1 MSLEKDDGAVEKL
14 MEEGK
19 KKGDS
24 TSDKYDE
31 LNKLELSDHTE
42 TAYAGMGKE
51 ELMKYANSPFWV
63 RIRWFL
69 FVTFWLSWFAMM
81 FGALFII
88 FLTPKCFSVSKYEWY
103 QKSPVYI
110 INAASL
116 VSQNGLDEK
125 IEYMQQLG
133 VQNVVLT
140 SVFQAYGDE
149 VIDFMNVNIS
159 LGNKNSMQNLIKNL
173 KSQGMK
179 VMLKIVP
186 NHSSK
191 LNLMFDRSV
200 LKETLYKDFYI
211 WNSGFSDGEHYHPIN
226 NWLSVSGG
234 SAWSWNEV
242 RKEFYLH
249 QFSAEEPDFN
259 FRNKDVVHYF
269 EEVFKN
275 WLDMGVDG
283 LYLDKVQY
291 LFEDK
296 DLKNDT
302 ITTILNMTNT
312 YTSFSHKMTSNLP
325 ETYELLSHWGDLIR
339 NYSGVLIVSDLD
351 SKDVKEINMA
361 HSSVILTSDFTGE
374 QLLNAILSK
383 TTRSSST
390 WSSWEWVCTDKPNC
404 WKNET
409 IDAFSILGS
418 LLPGVPFINADSKL
432 FENNKI
438 PNITLI
444 QSTLKELRSMPTIEF
459 GSFNAKL
466 LNNDTVLAFD
476 RVMSGSESLLFAWNL
491 SKNVT
496 VLNLNSFDGI
506 PTEVNLS
513 LCTETAC
520 SKLPPLKSK
529 VDSTQLSLPGESAVV
544 LTF

>member
-1 MSLEKDDGAVEKL
+1 MSLDKDDGAVEKL

-19 KKGDS
+19 KKLS
-24 TSDKYDE
+24 TEGDKYDE

-63 RIRWFL
+63 RLRWLL

-88 FLTPKCFSVSKYEWY
+88 FLTPKCFPPSKHEWY

-116 VSQNGLDEK
+116 VNQSNLNER
-125 IEYMQQLG
+125 IEYIQQLG

-140 SVFQAYGDE
+140 SVFDGDGDK
-149 VIDFMNVNIS
+149 VIDFMQVNKS
-159 LGNKNSMQNLIKNL
+159 LGSNDTMKDFIKNL
-173 KSQGMK
+173 KSKGMK
-179 VMLKIVP
+179 VILRLVP

-191 LNLMFDRSV
+191 TNMMFVRSV
-200 LKETLYKDFYI
+200 LKEQFYDSFYI
-211 WNSGFSDGEHYHPIN
+211 WNSGSSNGTQHYPIN
-226 NWLSVSGG
+226 NWLSVTGE
-234 SAWSWNEV
+234 SAWSWDDN
-242 RKEFYLH
+242 RKQYYLH
-249 QFSAEEPDFN
+249 TFSADEPDFN
-259 FRNKDVVHYF
+259 FRNKDVVNYF
-269 EEVFKN
+269 EEVFKY
-275 WLDMGVDG
+275 WLDMGIDG

-291 LFEDK
+291 LFKDK
-296 DLKNDT
+296 DLKNDS
-302 ITTILNMTNT
+302 LSNKA
-312 YTSFSHKMTSNLP
+312 TSILP
-325 ETYELLSHWGDLIR
+325 ETNELLSHWGDLIR
-339 NYSGVLIVSDLD
+339 NYSGILIVSDLD
-351 SKDVKEINMA
+351 SKDTKGINMV
-361 HSSVILTSDFTGE
+361 HNSVTLTSNFTGE
-374 QLLNAILSK
+374 QLLHVILTK
-383 TTRSSST
+383 KNMMSSSS

-418 LLPGVPFINADSKL
+418 LLPGVPFINADPKL

-438 PNITLI
+438 PNITFI

-459 GSFNAKL
+459 GSFNVKL
-466 LNNDTVLAFD
+466 LNNDTVFAFD
-476 RVMSGSESLLFAWNL
+476 RVMNGSESLLFAWNL
-491 SKNVT
+491 SQNVT

-506 PTEVNLS
+506 PAEVNLS
-513 LCTETAC
+513 LCTESAC
-520 SKLPPLKSK
+520 SILPPPKSK
-529 VDSTQLSLPGESAVV
+529 VNSNQLRLAGESAVV

>member
-19 KKGDS
+19 KKVDS

-31 LNKLELSDHTE
+31 LNKMELADHTE

-63 RIRWFL
+63 RLRWLL

-88 FLTPKCFSVSKYEWY
+88 FLTPKCFSTSKHEWY

-110 INAASL
+110 VNAASL

-125 IEYMQQLG
+125 IEYMQKLG
-133 VQNVVLT
+133 VQHVVLT
-140 SVFQAYGDE
+140 SVSQAIGDE
-149 VIDFMNVNIS
+149 VIDFMKVNIS
-159 LGNKNSMQNLIKNL
+159 LGNEDSMKNL
-173 KSQGMK
+173 VTNLKTKGMK
-179 VMLKIVP
+179 VMLKLVP

-191 LNLMFDRSV
+191 SNMMFGRSV
-200 LKETLYKDFYI
+200 LNETLYKDFYI
-211 WNSGFSDGEHYHPIN
+211 WNSGFSDGTHHYPIN
-226 NWLSVSGG
+226 NWLSVTGEP
-234 SAWSWNEV
+234 AWSWNDE

-249 QFSAEEPDFN
+249 QFSAENPDFN
-259 FRNKDVVHYF
+259 FRNEDVVNYF
-269 EEVFKN
+269 ENVFKY
-275 WLDMGVDG
+275 WLDKGFDG
-283 LYLDKVQY
+283 LYLDNVQY

-296 DLKNDT
+296 DFKNDT
-302 ITTILNMTNT
+302 IITAPNMTKK
-312 YTSFSHKMTSNLP
+312 YESFSHKATSNLP
-325 ETYELLSHWGDLIR
+325 ETKDLLSRWGNIIR
-339 NYSGVLIVSDLD
+339 KYSGVLIVSDLD
-351 SKDVKEINMA
+351 SNDIKGINMV
-361 HSSVILTSDFTGE
+361 HSSVKLPSDFTGE
-374 QLLNAILSK
+374 QLFNAILPK
-383 TTRSSST
+383 ATTS

-418 LLPGVPFINADSKL
+418 LLPGIPFINADSKL
-432 FENNKI
+432 FENNKV

-444 QSTLKELRSMPTIEF
+444 QSTLKELRSMPTIEL

-466 LNNDTVLAFD
+466 LNNDKVFAFD

-491 SKNVT
+491 SKNLT
-496 VLNLNSFDGI
+496 VLNLIKEFDGI
-506 PTEVNLS
+506 PSEVNLS

-520 SKLPPLKSK
+520 SMLPPPKSK
-529 VDSTQLSLPGESAVV
+529 VGSNLLNLAGESAVV

>member
-19 KKGDS
+19 KKVDS
-24 TSDKYDE
+24 DGDKYDE

-63 RIRWFL
+63 RLRWLL

-88 FLTPKCFSVSKYEWY
+88 FLTPKCFPSSKHEWY

-110 INAASL
+110 INAVSL
-116 VSQNGLDEK
+116 ANQSNLNEK

-140 SVFQAYGDE
+140 SVFQADGDK
-149 VIDFMNVNIS
+149 VIDFMQVNSS
-159 LGNKNSMQNLIKNL
+159 LGNNITMKDLIKNL
-173 KSQGMK
+173 KTKGMK
-179 VMLKIVP
+179 VMLKLVP

-191 LNLMFDRSV
+191 MNLMFVRSV
-200 LKETLYKDFYI
+200 LKEKFFDNYYI
-211 WNSGFSDGEHYHPIN
+211 WNPGFSNGEKHYPIN
-226 NWLSVSGG
+226 NWLSVTGE
-234 SAWSWNEV
+234 SAWSWDND

-249 QFSAEEPDFN
+249 TFSADEPDFN
-259 FRNKDVVHYF
+259 FRNEDVVNYF
-269 EEVFKN
+269 EEVFKY

-291 LFEDK
+291 LFVDK
-296 DLKNDT
+296 DFKNDT
-302 ITTILNMTNT
+302 IIAPNMTQK
-312 YTSFSHKMTSNLP
+312 YDSLSHKATSNLP
-325 ETYELLSHWGDLIR
+325 ETNELLSRWGNFIR

-351 SKDVKEINMA
+351 SKDVKGVNMV
-361 HSSVILTSDFTGE
+361 HSSVTLTSNFTGE
-374 QLLNAILSK
+374 QLLHAILSK
-383 TTRSSST
+383 TTMSSSS

-418 LLPGVPFINADSKL
+418 LLPGVPFVNADPKL
-432 FENNKI
+432 FEYNKI
-438 PNITLI
+438 PNITYM

-466 LNNDTVLAFD
+466 LNNYTVFAFD

-491 SKNVT
+491 SENVT

-506 PTEVNLS
+506 PAEVNLS

-520 SKLPPLKSK
+520 SILPPPKSK
-529 VDSTQLSLPGESAVV
+529 INSNQLRLAGESAVV

>member
-1 MSLEKDDGAVEKL
+1 MSVEKDDGAVEKL

-19 KKGDS
+19 KKVDS

-31 LNKLELSDHTE
+31 LNKMELSDHTE

-63 RIRWFL
+63 RLRWLL

-88 FLTPKCFSVSKYEWY
+88 FLTPKCFPTSKYEWY

-125 IEYMQQLG
+125 IKYMQQLG

-140 SVFQAYGDE
+140 SVFQADGDE

-159 LGNKNSMQNLIKNL
+159 LGNENSMKSLVENL
-173 KSQGMK
+173 KNKGMK
-179 VMLKIVP
+179 VMLKLVP
-186 NHSSK
+186 NHSSR
-191 LNLMFDRSV
+191 LNLIFERSV

-211 WNSGFSDGEHYHPIN
+211 WNSGISDGEKHYPIN
-226 NWLSVSGG
+226 NWLSVTGG
-234 SAWSWNEV
+234 SAWSWNDI

-249 QFSAEEPDFN
+249 QFSLENPDFN
-259 FRNKDVVHYF
+259 FRNKDVVYYF
-269 EEVFKN
+269 EKVFEH
-275 WLDMGVDG
+275 WLNIGVDG

-302 ITTILNMTNT
+302 ITMAPNVTNK
-312 YTSFSHKMTSNLP
+312 YDSLSHKATSNLP
-325 ETYELLSHWGDLIR
+325 ETNELLSHWGNLIR
-339 NYSGVLIVSDLD
+339 NNSGVLIVSDLD
-351 SKDVKEINMA
+351 SNDIKGIHMV
-361 HSSVILTSDFTGE
+361 HSSVKLPSDFTGE
-374 QLLNAILSK
+374 QLFNAIIPKATNS
-383 TTRSSST
+383 
-390 WSSWEWVCTDKPNC
+390 WSSWEWVCTDKSNC

-418 LLPGVPFINADSKL
+418 LLPGVPLINADAKL

-438 PNITLI
+438 PNITFI
-444 QSTLKELRSMPTIEF
+444 QSNLKELRSMPTVEF

-466 LNNDTVLAFD
+466 LNNETVFAFD

-496 VLNLNSFDGI
+496 VLNLNAFDGI
-506 PTEVNLS
+506 PTELTLS

-520 SKLPPLKSK
+520 SMLPPPKSK
-529 VDSTQLSLPGESAVV
+529 VGSNQLSLAGESAVV
-544 LTF
+544 LKF